1 MSEVESNRDRF
12 RHLLEEQTGKP
23 FDETA
28 EHGMTVN
35 AARALLGP
43 ADGAEPVGAGG
54 EGGDDQETGGRA
66 AGDQERGGA
75 AASSEQE
82 AGAGRAEG
90 SDSLQRQDEE
100 DRGAVEEEQGPQ
112 AREPGADPPLHK
124 TPHEEA
130 QGERRDSPNLMG
142 DFRKKLDDLLKQH
155 EDRRKEEELPEELCL
170 DSDEDGDELLP
181 LESESSEAALAEEE
195 ERRWRQGL
203 LQKEVELRDWTAT
216 IDSKEKLLE
225 QLMKE
230 KAENEK
236 LKQAYEVRMQAYAE
250 AVKSAEHE
258 AHTALEKLEKIK
270 TQDETEKV
278 RLMKEHQMRVK
289 ELEAKVSKLRTE
301 EKGYS
306 RWIQQRDRDQ
316 QRITSLQ
323 QEIEKGK
330 QSKAELV
337 RKMKEDET
345 RYREWRERHHKEV
358 QQLKRTAQKAE
369 YTIKKLERENAHF
382 KSVLRRRE
390 EERAALQRNN
400 REIALAH
407 ARVAKAEK
415 ISAPTV
421 SSSVLVAQGEG
432 GRQGLQVRTRSQVAL
447 SEKVD
452 RFKMNRAKTRLKNML
467 EEYGQR
473 GKLQAELSRLKADN
487 KQLGAEVR
495 EEVLSRDKLQLELER
510 KTVSSVKRSQPM
522 EAWAEKRESKD
533 RTSEMSSC
541 SSVDD
546 LQEHI
551 ELLNE
556 GIEEK
561 STRMDYN
568 KERIAQIDKKL
579 KSLPDFES
587 SSGLW
592 ADDDTME
599 VPEAYAPIREA
610 NGAEAKFL
618 LRFLFKKAA
627 LFRESDLKHRAQ
639 IELQRIAIEEQNRDK
654 EKAVG
659 ALRRAQLQF
668 ENRCVQLQSLHEEKC
683 LLLYSKV
690 NEQEQEQEGGRT
702 PDKLLPPSTPG
713 GMQAENLRDI
723 MRMRN
728 EELAL
733 LRNMNETL
741 REKNEDYARK
751 LEQVEQE
758 LSKDSVIS
766 MPTAIEQ
773 PSEAVK
779 ALSEKL
785 SCLKKVIQKA
795 RKESEEGLVQ
805 EEGGELE
812 VLEVG
817 GIPNS
822 KQTVRTSLLPSSRA
836 DPSSRQGSRRRR
848 RRGLTPAETSRST
861 CLTG

>member
-1 MSEVESNRDRF
+1 M
-12 RHLLEEQTGKP
+12 
-23 FDETA
+23 
-28 EHGMTVN
+28 
-35 AARALLGP
+35 
-43 ADGAEPVGAGG
+43 
-54 EGGDDQETGGRA
+54 
-66 AGDQERGGA
+66 
-75 AASSEQE
+75 
-82 AGAGRAEG
+82 
-90 SDSLQRQDEE
+90 
-100 DRGAVEEEQGPQ
+100 
-112 AREPGADPPLHK
+112 
-124 TPHEEA
+124 
-130 QGERRDSPNLMG
+130 
-142 DFRKKLDDLLKQH
+142 
-155 EDRRKEEELPEELCL
+155 
-170 DSDEDGDELLP
+170 
-181 LESESSEAALAEEE
+181 
-195 ERRWRQGL
+195 
-203 LQKEVELRDWTAT
+203 
-216 IDSKEKLLE
+216 
-225 QLMKE
+225 
-230 KAENEK
+230 
-236 LKQAYEVRMQAYAE
+236 
-250 AVKSAEHE
+250 
-258 AHTALEKLEKIK
+258 
-270 TQDETEKV
+270 
-278 RLMKEHQMRVK
+278 
-289 ELEAKVSKLRTE
+289 
-301 EKGYS
+301 
-306 RWIQQRDRDQ
+306 
-316 QRITSLQ
+316 
-323 QEIEKGK
+323 
-330 QSKAELV
+330 
-337 RKMKEDET
+337 
-345 RYREWRERHHKEV
+345 

-390 EERAALQRNN
+390 EERAAQQRNN

-415 ISAPTV
+415 ISAPVV
-421 SSSVLVAQGEG
+421 SSSVMVSQGEG
-432 GRQGLQVRTRSQVAL
+432 GRQGLQVRTRSQVPM

-495 EEVLSRDKLQLELER
+495 EVVTSRDKLQLELER
-510 KTVSSVKRSQPM
+510 KTVS
-522 EAWAEKRESKD
+522 AGKRESKD

-541 SSVDD
+541 SSADD
-546 LQEHI
+546 LQEQI

-556 GIEEK
+556 GIEERN
-561 STRMDYN
+561 TRIDYN
-568 KERIAQIDKKL
+568 RERMAQIDRKL

-599 VPEAYAPIREA
+599 VPEAYAPIKEA

-627 LFRESDLKHRAQ
+627 LFRESDLRHRAQ
-639 IELQRIAIEEQNRDK
+639 IELQRIAIEEQNREK

-668 ENRCVQLQSLHEEKC
+668 ENRCVQLQSMHEEKC

-690 NEQEQEQEGGRT
+690 NEEGEGEGEEGGRKVT

-733 LRNMNETL
+733 LRNMNENL
-741 REKNEDYARK
+741 REKNENYARK

-766 MPTAIEQ
+766 MPAAIDQ

-785 SCLKKVIQKA
+785 TSLKKVIQKA
-795 RKESEEGLVQ
+795 RKESDEGLGQ
-805 EEGGELE
+805 EEGAELE
-812 VLEVG
+812 MLEVG
-817 GIPNS
+817 GMQLG
-822 KQTVRTSLLPSSRA
+822 KQTVRNVLPSS
-836 DPSSRQGSRRRR
+836 PECSTRRRR
-848 RRGLTPAETSRST
+848 LRGRTPAETSRST